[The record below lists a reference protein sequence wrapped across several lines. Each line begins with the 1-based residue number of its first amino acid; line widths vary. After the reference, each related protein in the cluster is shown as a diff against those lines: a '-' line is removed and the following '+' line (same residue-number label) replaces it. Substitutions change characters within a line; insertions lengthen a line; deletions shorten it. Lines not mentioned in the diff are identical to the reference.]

1 MGLLQPEPGLLI
13 WMTIAFLI
21 VFGLLAKF
29 GFPVIQKT
37 LDERRKYIDSSLEA
51 AGEARRRLD
60 GLEAEMDGM
69 RQEARKER
77 NEILKSAADAREK
90 ILSEARQRA
99 GEEGERIIA
108 AARISARNEGEAIV
122 RDARRQVA
130 MLSIAVSEKV
140 LRGRLEDERA
150 QIELVE
156 KLISEIEQKGKVS
169 DKEA

>member
-1 MGLLQPEPGLLI
+1 MSLLMPDSGLLF
-13 WMTIAFLI
+13 WMLVIFLI
-21 VFGLLAKF
+21 VLAVLAKW
-29 GFPVIQKT
+29 GFPVITSMVDK
-37 LDERRKYIDSSLEA
+37 RRKYIDSSLEA

-150 QIELVE
+150 QTELVE

>member
-1 MGLLQPEPGLLI
+1 M
-13 WMTIAFLI
+13 
-21 VFGLLAKF
+21 
-29 GFPVIQKT
+29 
-37 LDERRKYIDSSLEA
+37 
-51 AGEARRRLD
+51 
-60 GLEAEMDGM
+60 
-69 RQEARKER
+69 
-77 NEILKSAADAREK
+77 
-90 ILSEARQRA
+90 A

-150 QIELVE
+150 QTELVE

>member
-69 RQEARKER
+69 RQEARTER

-150 QIELVE
+150 QTELVE